1 MLLVGV
7 LLSVPVYEAFACSFE
22 PATHVQG
29 VEVAEETSDSG
40 GATDH
45 SHGLCGHNH
54 CHHTTANV
62 PEAIVL
68 SDATRKGN
76 LAWALSDD
84 SRPSSATD
92 GLLRPPRI

>member
-1 MLLVGV
+1 MLLVAA
-7 LLSVPVYEAFACSFE
+7 LMFVPVYEAFACSFE
-22 PATHVQG
+22 PATHAQG
-29 VEVAEETSDSG
+29 VEVAAETSDA
-40 GATDH
+40 GAAME
-45 SHGLCGHNH
+45 HGHGMCGHNH

-68 SDATRKGN
+68 SDATREGN

-84 SRPSSATD
+84 KRPSSATD